1 MKPAKTHILIT
12 TLLIALVAGLVTPLQ
27 AQDSADTVSSLPGI
41 EVETAVDKA
50 EAYIGDLITYTLI
63 IKHDSTYHL
72 VPPPLGANLGAFDVK
87 DYEPDVTSKLEGGR
101 IQSRTTF
108 VLCTFTTGDYTIPP
122 LPVVFTLADGSR
134 KVLLAEPVPIRIL
147 SVLGDTL
154 ADTLDIRGLKGQYAF
169 PRDYTLY
176 YVVGGGLV
184 MLLGLAA
191 GLWIWL
197 RRRRMAGEPVDLRQ
211 PWEKAFEK
219 LAYLRQSGLVSQG
232 KCQEFYFELTE
243 IARTYLGQMYK
254 HDVLEMTT
262 EQFLET
268 FAEIELPT
276 GLYDQLAGYFK
287 HADLAKFARY
297 VPAVERTETDF
308 EFTHR
313 MIESVRADL
322 ERRAQAETSLSG
334 GGTVSTTA
342 VEEQAS

>member
-1 MKPAKTHILIT
+1 MKTQTKYAFILVLLAALPACLW
-12 TLLIALVAGLVTPLQ
+12 TPLL
-27 AQDSADTVSSLPGI
+27 AQEKADTVSSLPGI
-41 EVETAVDKA
+41 EVETSVDKA

-87 DYEPDVTSKLEGGR
+87 DYQPDVASKLDGGR
-101 IQSRTTF
+101 IQSKTTF

-122 LPVVFTLADGSR
+122 LPVVFTLPDGSR

-154 ADTLDIRGLKGQYAF
+154 ADTLEIRGLKSQYAF

-176 YVVGGGLV
+176 YVIGGSLAALLV
-184 MLLGLAA
+184 LAA
-191 GLWIWL
+191 GIWIWL
-197 RRRRMAGEPVDLRQ
+197 RRRRMAGEPVDLRP

-219 LAYLRQSGLVSQG
+219 LAYLKQANLVAEQRH
-232 KCQEFYFELTE
+232 KEYYLELTE

-254 HDVLEMTT
+254 CDVLEMTT

-268 FAEIELPT
+268 FAEVELPT
-276 GLYDQLAGYFK
+276 GLYDQLAEYFK

-297 VPAVERTETDF
+297 VPATERCDADF
-308 EFTHR
+308 DFTHR
-313 MIESVRADL
+313 MIESVRANL
-322 ERRAQAETSLSG
+322 PASRQNETPAAQ
-334 GGTVSTTA
+334 
-342 VEEQAS
+342 EQAL